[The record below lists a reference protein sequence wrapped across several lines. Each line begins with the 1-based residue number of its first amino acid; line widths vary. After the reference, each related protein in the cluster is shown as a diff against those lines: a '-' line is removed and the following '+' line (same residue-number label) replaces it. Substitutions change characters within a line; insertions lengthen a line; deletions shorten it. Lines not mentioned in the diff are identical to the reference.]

1 MAAKTVAEYIN
12 NSTSEEVK
20 EILKSVRELV
30 LDTLPHVE
38 EYMKWGV
45 PTYRLPNGAPLCY
58 LYGGKDHVNLGFLL
72 GSQLE
77 DPEGLLQG
85 EGKKETRH
93 VHLSSPED
101 TRKAAIK
108 KFLED
113 SVKLA
118 T

>member
-12 NSTSEEVK
+12 DTSVEVK
-20 EILKSVRELV
+20 EILKSVQELI

-58 LYGGKDHVNLGFLL
+58 LYGGKDHVNMGFLL

-77 DPEGLLQG
+77 DPEGLLRG
-85 EGKKETRH
+85 EGKKDTRH
-93 VHLSSPED
+93 VHLSSPKD
-101 TRKAAIK
+101 INKAAIK
-108 KFLED
+108 KLLEE

-118 T
+118 S